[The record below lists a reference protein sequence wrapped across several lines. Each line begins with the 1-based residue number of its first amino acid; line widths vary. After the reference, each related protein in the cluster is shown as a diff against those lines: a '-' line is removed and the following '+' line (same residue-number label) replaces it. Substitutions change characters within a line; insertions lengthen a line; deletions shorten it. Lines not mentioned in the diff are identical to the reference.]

1 MLSSTVRMRL
11 EWGPAAVSRST
22 EPKTDLTDQPG
33 FNMLTRGDG
42 FRPGGGSRTAE
53 KGGHVVL
60 SQSARD
66 IRSRQVRSRHVTS
79 HHITSRHVTSRHVT
93 SRHVTSRHVN
103 QFNSKLTCQ
112 ELPLLPAGAFS
123 CQSVVR
129 QWVPRSRSSK
139 YSVGECTSDQSA
151 RPLSQHRAWQVG
163 HTQQHTASEM
173 RTCIAI
179 KAHQSKHEAR
189 PVTDQGTLHHR

>member
-1 MLSSTVRMRL
+1 MRL

-66 IRSRQVRSRHVTS
+66 ITSGQVTSRHITS
-79 HHITSRHVTSRHVT
+79 HHITPRHVTSRHVT
-93 SRHVTSRHVN
+93 PRHVTSRQSIQLEAHLPRVATVACGCVLVPIGCQAMGAAQQIVEVLSWRMHLRPIGPASVPAPGLASGTHTTAHSFGNADMHSN
-103 QFNSKLTCQ
+103 QS
-112 ELPLLPAGAFS
+112 S
-123 CQSVVR
+123 SVKAR
-129 QWVPRSRSSK
+129 GSTRHRSRHSPPQM
-139 YSVGECTSDQSA
+139 T
-151 RPLSQHRAWQVG
+151 RNR
-163 HTQQHTASEM
+163 
-173 RTCIAI
+173 
-179 KAHQSKHEAR
+179 
-189 PVTDQGTLHHR
+189 